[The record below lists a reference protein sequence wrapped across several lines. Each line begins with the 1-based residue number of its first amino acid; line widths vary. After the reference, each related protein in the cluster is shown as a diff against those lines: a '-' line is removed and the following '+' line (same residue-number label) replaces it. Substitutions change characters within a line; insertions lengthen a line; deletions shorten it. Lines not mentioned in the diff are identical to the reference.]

1 MLKMPMPLLPF
12 RPIITSDQMTRS
24 RQSAKQL
31 GARFERQIADHLA
44 AALNDD
50 RIDKRVKYGKNDR
63 GDISGVYIHGQRLV
77 IECKNTTRTALAEW
91 THQAAIEAGNDDALA
106 GIVIHKRHGV
116 GDPGRQYVTMTVN
129 DLCSLISGSPRLDI
143 GVT

>member
-1 MLKMPMPLLPF
+1 
-12 RPIITSDQMTRS
+12 MTRS
-24 RQSAKQL
+24 RQSAKQQ
-31 GARFERQIADHLA
+31 GTRFERQIADYLA
-44 AALNDD
+44 QQLNDPQD
-50 RIDKRVKYGKNDR
+50 QRIDRRTKTGAKDR

-91 THQAAIEAGNDDALA
+91 THEAAIEAGNDDALA

-116 GDPGRQYVTMTVN
+116 TDPGRQYVTMTVD